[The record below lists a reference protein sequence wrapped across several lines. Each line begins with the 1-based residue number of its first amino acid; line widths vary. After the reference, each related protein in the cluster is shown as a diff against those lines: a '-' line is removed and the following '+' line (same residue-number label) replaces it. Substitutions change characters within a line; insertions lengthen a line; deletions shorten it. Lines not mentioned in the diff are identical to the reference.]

1 MELLCP
7 NCQKKLTVPEQYAGQ
22 IMRCPLCQGT
32 FNVPAIPSTV
42 AAEAAEPIGF
52 GTPPPKPETYGVAPE
67 AGAAA
72 ASTLPPISS
81 ERPSAASAA
90 PAASASPSTPSAGYT
105 RICAMKFNPQ
115 VVQWLPLG

>member
-32 FNVPAIPSTV
+32 FNVPAMPSTV
-42 AAEAAEPIGF
+42 AAEGAEPVGF
-52 GTPPPKPETYGVAPE
+52 YTPPPKPETYGVVPE

-72 ASTLPPISS
+72 TPTLPPISS
-81 ERPSAASAA
+81 ERPSAATSAA
-90 PAASASPSTPSAGYT
+90 PAATALPSTPS
-105 RICAMKFNPQ
+105 
-115 VVQWLPLG
+115 